1 MQSVE
6 KLKEALGS
14 GTENTKAESGM
25 ELLRPFSKEHS
36 LLILT
41 MTTVNILLILGRD
54 PKTL

>member
-25 ELLRPFSKEHS
+25 ELPRPSEKYIKKNSNVDGKPGLF
-36 LLILT
+36 
-41 MTTVNILLILGRD
+41 NNYWNQ
-54 PKTL
+54 